1 MNRIW
6 IKLIS
11 LRKESSKLKQDLIDD
26 AAEIYRKE
34 NSQTRDSIE
43 ISKILPGLNIDGIEY
58 APGIQAITI
67 ASEATQANETI
78 LANNANAL
86 GSDVRSQEIFM
97 REALAGQGITLIFVD
112 EDQLRQDAVGIA
124 RQALEFRDRSRLGGR

>member
-1 MNRIW
+1 MVRGTGWLGVHQMTTQSTSVPTWWAGTEGEWMFFAALLELGLQPN
-6 IKLIS
+6 
-11 LRKESSKLKQDLIDD
+11 QDFTYNPEGRYDLD
-26 AAEIYRKE
+26 ATFIFADPPNLAVNIH
-34 NSQTRDSIE
+34 QDSYN
-43 ISKILPGLNIDGIEY
+43 G
-58 APGIQAITI
+58 
-67 ASEATQANETI
+67 
-78 LANNANAL
+78 AL